1 MRATADGV
9 TGNPL
14 LRVNLTFTSTPEAAR
29 LFYKKDLTNGF
40 FGRIPFAYKARGE
53 RSGKIPRQ
61 GTYNK
66 DFLEKL
72 DGYLLRLDNCK
83 GQFCGEATQQDSR

>member
-1 MRATADGV
+1 
-9 TGNPL
+9 
-14 LRVNLTFTSTPEAAR
+14 RVNLTFTSTPEAAR

-72 DGYLLRLDNCK
+72 DGYLLRLDNC
-83 GQFCGEATQQDSR
+83 